1 MNILL
6 FGSSGF
12 IGKKATQLLAN
23 NHTLITPSSRDID
36 FTKADTLDL
45 AKIAHLMQ
53 NVDVVI
59 NMVGM
64 MSHDKTLMENVHHHT
79 PYKIAKVAKSQGV
92 RKWVNLSALGAD
104 ENSEI
109 AFVGSKGRGDNALLA
124 LNDER
129 FRVKIAR
136 PSLVFGRGG
145 ASTELFLTLAKLP
158 ILLLPNGGNFL
169 IQPVSVGDVAQGL
182 VRLTTGA
189 LSEDNFPDIINFTG
203 EKVLTLAEYLSLLRT
218 QVLHKNPPNILS
230 LSMPLAKLSAR
241 LLQPFSNMVSVDS
254 LVLLENGSVADNADF
269 SRLLGY
275 QPRCYLTS
283 YFSHVELSNNF
294 NPL

>member
-1 MNILL
+1 MNILI

-12 IGKKATQLLAN
+12 IGKKVVDLLKSQ

-36 FTKADTLDL
+36 FTKPSELDL
-45 AKIAHLMQ
+45 AKIAQLMQ
-53 NVDVVI
+53 NVDIVI
-59 NMVGM
+59 NMVGV
-64 MSHDKTLMENVHHHT
+64 MSHDKSLMENVHHHT
-79 PYKIAKVAKSQGV
+79 PYKIATIAKSQGV
-92 RKWVNLSALGAD
+92 KKWINLSALGAD
-104 ENSEI
+104 KNSEI
-109 AFVGSKGRGDNALLA
+109 AFVSSKGRGDNALLA

-158 ILLLPNGGNFL
+158 ILLLPNGGKFA

-182 VRLTTGA
+182 VNLA
-189 LSEDNFPDIINFTG
+189 LSDGNLSDIINFTG

-230 LSMPLAKLSAR
+230 LPMPLAKLSAH
-241 LLQPFSNMVSVDS
+241 LLQPFSNMISVDS
-254 LVLLENGSVADNADF
+254 LVLLEQGNTGDNGDF

>member
-12 IGKKATQLLAN
+12 IGKKATQILAN
-23 NHTLITPSSRDID
+23 HHTLVTPSSRDID

-53 NVDVVI
+53 NVDIVI
-59 NMVGM
+59 NMVGV
-64 MSHDKTLMENVHHHT
+64 MSHDKSLMENVHHVS
-79 PYKIAKVAKSQGV
+79 PIKIANIAKLQGV
-92 RKWVNLSALGAD
+92 KKWVNLSALGAD
-104 ENSEI
+104 ENSKI

-136 PSLVFGRGG
+136 PSIVFGRGG
-145 ASTELFLTLAKLP
+145 ASSELFLTLAKLP
-158 ILLLPNGGNFL
+158 VIVFPNGGKFA
-169 IQPVSVGDVAQGL
+169 IQPVSVDDVAQGL
-182 VRLTTGA
+182 VNLA
-189 LSEDNFPDIINFTG
+189 LSDDDLPDVINFTG
-203 EKVLTLAEYLSLLRT
+203 EKVLTLAEYLSVLRT
-218 QVLHKNPPNILS
+218 QMLHKNPPNILS
-230 LSMPLAKLSAR
+230 LPMPLAKLSAC
-241 LLQPFSNMVSVDS
+241 LLQPFSNMINLDS
-254 LVLLENGSVADNADF
+254 LVLLENGNTADNEDF

-283 YFSHVELSNNF
+283 
-294 NPL
+294 